1 MRTSPDSARAHA
13 REGFVRPAV
22 LLATLVAFCGCAPQ
36 TRLPDLPDQTPAAW
50 RNRDATAAAGLQPD
64 LQTWWHAFGDSTLD
78 ALVESALHDNLG
90 VAVSE
95 LRLRAARRLQHRART
110 DFWPNLNFRVYEET
124 APGAATGFLEAGFDA
139 EWEFGL
145 FGRSQASARMA
156 TADVNTAIVDAA
168 SARVSVSAEVAKSYV
183 ELRAAQARAGILDEL
198 VTLRRRRVELMQTR
212 LRTRMASQIE
222 LDHTRAE
229 LQQTLAEAGEP
240 ALAVQQSTQVLAVL
254 LGKAE
259 PDAAWSARA
268 EQPQLPSLDIRHTPA
283 DLVRTRPEIR
293 RAEQN
298 VLHAAGELGIARADL
313 YPKLGLVGT
322 LISSTSI
329 TGDLDHP
336 NKAVPLLGP
345 TVQIPLW
352 DWGAR
357 RDVVDAREAVLS
369 ASVLAY
375 REAVLEGVAE
385 VESALAQF
393 AAKTTRV
400 DSSQASLGLI
410 QQSAHSAET
419 LQRIGLGDGLDTT
432 SASLALA
439 ESRLAQVNARRER
452 SLAYIALYK
461 AFGGALPPLAS
472 DANVHD
478 REDQKA
484 AILGRTVN
492 TAPQ

>member
-1 MRTSPDSARAHA
+1 M
-13 REGFVRPAV
+13 RPAV
-22 LLATLVAFCGCAPQ
+22 LLATLAFCGCAPQ
-36 TRLPDLPDQTPAAW
+36 TRLPDLPDQTPTAW
-50 RNRDATAAAGLQPD
+50 RNHDAAAAGLQPD

-78 ALVESALHDNLG
+78 ALVENALHDNLG

-124 APGAATGFLEAGFDA
+124 APGAATGFLETGFDA
-139 EWEFGL
+139 AWEFGL

-156 TADVNTAIVDAA
+156 TADVNTAIVDAT
-168 SARVSVSAEVAKSYV
+168 SARVSVSAEVVKSYV

-222 LDHTRAE
+222 LDHTHAE

-240 ALAVQQSTQVLAVL
+240 ALGVQQSTQALAVL

-259 PDAAWSARA
+259 PDASWSTLAA
-268 EQPQLPSLDIRHTPA
+268 QPQLPPLDIRQTPA

-298 VLHAAGELGIARADL
+298 VLHAAGDLGIARADL
-313 YPKLGLVGT
+313 YPKLGLGGT
-322 LISSTSI
+322 LISATSL
-329 TGDLDHP
+329 TGDLDT
-336 NKAVPLLGP
+336 NKAVPLIGP
-345 TVQIPLW
+345 TLQIPLW

-357 RDVVDAREAVLS
+357 RDVVDAREAALS

-400 DSSQASLGLI
+400 DSAQASLGLI

-432 SASLALA
+432 SANLALA

-461 AFGGALPPLAS
+461 AFGGALPQLEP
-472 DANVHD
+472 
-478 REDQKA
+478 
-484 AILGRTVN
+484 
-492 TAPQ
+492 APQ